1 MALRRPAARAR
12 AAWRRPPP
20 RRWVPGLPGWVPA
33 VCRTSLTAGV
43 ASLQAEPPVLAEDV
57 RRWLQAEGADPG
69 DPAEEQLGLAWRLLR
84 RAEAR
89 LGDVERRRAEELR
102 EVRAGAT
109 G

>member
-69 DPAEEQLGLAWRLLR
+69 DPAAGPGRAWPGGYGGARR
-84 RAEAR
+84 PAPGRAEGAEG
-89 LGDVERRRAEELR
+89 GDGR
-102 EVRAGAT
+102 
-109 G
+109 